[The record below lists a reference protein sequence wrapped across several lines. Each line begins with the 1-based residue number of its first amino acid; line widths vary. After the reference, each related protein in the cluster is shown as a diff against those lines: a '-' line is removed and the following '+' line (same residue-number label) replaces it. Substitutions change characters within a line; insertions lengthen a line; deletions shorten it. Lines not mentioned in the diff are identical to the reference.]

1 MVGTLGRSMRLFS
14 LVLMVLASAVLAGC
28 TQSTTST
35 DSSGKF
41 RGQQRLVANAIEDF
55 QSAASKGDQGKV
67 CRDLLAQSLRARLS
81 RGAGG
86 CLATVD
92 AVLKDTDTFE
102 LTVQSVR
109 ISGGKATAR
118 VQEDTGDHTR
128 TVTLGLVK
136 EGPGW
141 KLALL

>member
-1 MVGTLGRSMRLFS
+1 MRPFL
-14 LVLMVLASAVLAGC
+14 LVLLALAVALLAGC
-28 TQSTTST
+28 TQSSSSK

-55 QSAASKGDQGKV
+55 QSAASNGDQGKV
-67 CRDLLAQSLRARLS
+67 CNDLLSRSLRARLS

-92 AVLKDTDTFE
+92 AALKDTDTFD
-102 LTVQSVR
+102 LTVQAVR
-109 ISGGKATAR
+109 ITGGKATAR
-118 VQEDTGDHTR
+118 VQEDTGKGTR

-141 KLALL
+141 KLAQLGS

>member
-1 MVGTLGRSMRLFS
+1 MRPLLFV
-14 LVLMVLASAVLAGC
+14 LVALTAAVLGGC
-28 TQSTTST
+28 TQSTTSK

-41 RGQQRLVANAIEDF
+41 RGDQRLVANAIEDF

-67 CRDLLAQSLRARLS
+67 CRDQLAQSLRARLS
-81 RGAGG
+81 RGPGG

-92 AVLKDTDTFE
+92 AALKDADTFD

-109 ISGGKATAR
+109 ITDGRATAR
-118 VQEDTGDHTR
+118 VQEDTGDRTR

-141 KLALL
+141 KLAQLGA

>member
-1 MVGTLGRSMRLFS
+1 MRPFL
-14 LVLMVLASAVLAGC
+14 LVLLALAVALLAGC
-28 TQSTTST
+28 TQSSSSK

-55 QSAASKGDQGKV
+55 QSAASNGDQGKV
-67 CRDLLAQSLRARLS
+67 CNDLLSRSLRARLS

-92 AVLKDTDTFE
+92 AALKDTDTFD
-102 LTVQSVR
+102 LTVQAVR
-109 ISGGKATAR
+109 ITGGKATAR
-118 VQEDTGDHTR
+118 VQEDTGQGTR

-136 EGPGW
+136 KGPGW
-141 KLALL
+141 KLAQLGS

>member
-1 MVGTLGRSMRLFS
+1 MRPLLFV
-14 LVLMVLASAVLAGC
+14 LVALAAALLAGC
-28 TQSTTST
+28 TQSTTSN

-41 RGQQRLVANAIEDF
+41 RGDQRLVANAIEDF

-67 CRDLLAQSLRARLS
+67 CRDLLAQSLRTRLS
-81 RGAGG
+81 RGRGG

-92 AVLKDTDTFE
+92 AALKDTDTFD

-109 ISGGKATAR
+109 ITGGKAIAR
-118 VQEDTGDHTR
+118 LQEDIGKGTR

-141 KLALL
+141 KLAQLGG

>member
-1 MVGTLGRSMRLFS
+1 MRPLLFV
-14 LVLMVLASAVLAGC
+14 LVALTAVLTGC
-28 TQSTTST
+28 TQSTTSN

-41 RGQQRLVANAIEDF
+41 RGDQRLVANAIEDF
-55 QSAASKGDQGKV
+55 QSAAGKGDQGKV
-67 CRDLLAQSLRARLS
+67 CRDLLARSLRARLS
-81 RGAGG
+81 RGPGG

-92 AVLKDTDTFE
+92 AALKDADTFE

-109 ISGGKATAR
+109 IAGGRATAR
-118 VQEDTGDHTR
+118 VQEDTGDRTR

-141 KLALL
+141 KLAQLGA

>member
-1 MVGTLGRSMRLFS
+1 MRPFL
-14 LVLMVLASAVLAGC
+14 LVLVVLASMLLMGC
-28 TQSTTST
+28 TQSSTSN

-41 RGQQRLVANAIEDF
+41 RGDQRLVANAIEDF
-55 QSAASKGDQGKV
+55 QSAAGNGDQGKV

-81 RGAGG
+81 RGPGG

-92 AVLKDTDTFE
+92 AALKDADTFE

-109 ISGGKATAR
+109 ITGGKATAR
-118 VQEDTGDHTR
+118 VQEDTGDRTR

-141 KLALL
+141 KLAELGA